1 MNDPDQRRP
10 RSFRTLGVI
19 LGTVAVAGLAVV
31 SFGSFAGADD
41 TGGSATT
48 APDATARPH
57 RQLTDTQKQCL
68 AARDVTLPER
78 PADGTKPTPP
88 TDDQRAALK
97 AAAEACGLPVRGP
110 GLGGPGFGGRHGN
123 FSQLTDEQ
131 KQCLADHRLALGQKP
146 AEGSHD
152 SFRAAAEACGLTIPA
167 PGARPTI

>member
-68 AARDVTLPER
+68 A
-78 PADGTKPTPP
+78 
-88 TDDQRAALK
+88 
-97 AAAEACGLPVRGP
+97 
-110 GLGGPGFGGRHGN
+110 
-123 FSQLTDEQ
+123 
-131 KQCLADHRLALGQKP
+131 DHRLALGQKP